1 MIRTSI
7 FAMLAAAMTFAAEG
21 VNITVNARVDS
32 HIASVSVK
40 SGNKTLGPVSGNGSV
55 TWSGWEV
62 DTVYTPTFTG
72 IATGYEG
79 RWSVSTNDVVALS
92 GGTNKTIT
100 MPDYRP
106 YQGNTIQGFHNCQLL
121 FYGEPKQY
129 TVTLDRQS
137 GSGGSSSVIATN
149 TMAMPLIT
157 PPTRLYYTFGGY
169 YTEPDGVGTKYY
181 NADGTSARN
190 WDILEN
196 TTLHAKWTAISH
208 SVTFDPRGG
217 TLLNGWTQSTN
228 YLEVSG
234 LTLPTAADI
243 ERADYAFAGWY
254 DNDALVGN
262 PKTEITPGTKVD
274 MRFYAKWAEKTY
286 DVAFNSNGG
295 LGKGSQNG
303 VSMID
308 TFQLKTFASLARDNG
323 FQAPTGYSF
332 ASWNTAADGSGSSFG
347 DGAYIY
353 SSLTNVANTTVTL
366 YAQWSPNPYEV
377 AFQPSGADGG
387 ETMANQTFTYDVTQE
402 LDHVAFTYTGRA
414 FKGWS
419 TVSNNPTLFYPD
431 GAEVA
436 NLATGGVVNLYAN
449 WTNNVYTVAFD
460 ANGGTGAMDPIT
472 CTYTV
477 PTNLPYCTFVRDGW
491 GFKGWTNSLAEGVLF
506 ADHARVTNLTTAAE
520 VTLLACWTG
529 ATYSVVL
536 DARDTRGNGVMTN
549 GEGELTFVLTND
561 YVVGDAWNLPAPTNV
576 DEHLSFAGWT
586 YVNAQGV
593 ITAVPAEVP
602 PPSVGA
608 TNLVA
613 AWSWVTDDL
622 AAAVDAPELAF
633 STFGTYG
640 NTAKPGEVSAYD
652 ADWFVQTNFVHGST
666 NAVQSGALPVNTN
679 DGKLYVS
686 WLTTTVEGKGV
697 LSFWWKCD
705 AKPLAEAYT
714 QSGWC
719 GDTFKFGIFDPA
731 DGITNEVAQL
741 TEHEDWCEVVY
752 TNESETAVSFAW
764 AFVYTD
770 YNENNG
776 GGTGWVDRVTWKAEG
791 SAGEATTAHGVA
803 YSWLREKLG
812 ASATATEEELEA
824 LAEGASPNGKAWP
837 NGTPVKVWEDYW
849 AGTDPNDPND
859 LFRALIA
866 VNDGVP
872 FISWQPDLSVTGD
885 PVRVYHVLCSPMPS
899 ASAQD
904 WVAWPGPGDSGAAT
918 NRFFKVELD
927 WEESRKK

>member
-32 HIASVSVK
+32 YIDSVSVK
-40 SGNKTLGPVSGNGSV
+40 AGSQTMTLKKNGSASWTGWVVGSAYSV
-55 TWSGWEV
+55 TATGVAAGYTAKWEV
-62 DTVYTPTFTG
+62 L
-72 IATGYEG
+72 
-79 RWSVSTNDVVALS
+79 TNNNNVVALW
-92 GGTNKTIT
+92 GGTNDTIT
-100 MPDYRP
+100 LATTAYTGCTLR
-106 YQGNTIQGFHNCQLL
+106 
-121 FYGEPKQY
+121 FYGEPNTY
-129 TVTLDRQS
+129 VVALNRESGNGGPSAVT
-137 GSGGSSSVIATN
+137 ATN

-157 PPTRLYYTFGGY
+157 PPTRQYYTFGGY
-169 YTEPDGVGTKYY
+169 YTGRDGEGTKYY
-181 NADGTSARN
+181 NADGTSARD
-190 WDILEN
+190 WDILED
-196 TTLHAKWTAISH
+196 TTLYAKWTPKSH
-208 SVTFDPRGG
+208 NVTFVLNGG
-217 TLLNGWTQSTN
+217 TLKNGWTEQTN
-228 YLEVSG
+228 YLEHAG
-234 LTLPTAADI
+234 LQLPTPSDI
-243 ERADYAFAGWY
+243 EKANGGFAGWY
-254 DNDALVGN
+254 LYQSFAGEIQ
-262 PKTEITPGTKVD
+262 TEIARGQNTDKT
-274 MRFYAKWAEKTY
+274 FYAKWDDLNYRVIFDA
-286 DVAFNSNGG
+286 NGG
-295 LGKGSQNG
+295 QGGSVQDFTVG
-303 VSMID
+303 VGSPLNSFYSDSMSI
-308 TFQLKTFASLARDNG
+308 TP
-323 FQAPTGYSF
+323 PTGYSF
-332 ASWNTAADGSGSSFG
+332 ARWNTAADGSGVSYEDRASV
-347 DGAYIY
+347 YN
-353 SSLTNVANTTVTL
+353 LTNANNSVTL
-366 YAQWSPNPYEV
+366 YAQWTPNTYQV
-377 AFQPSGADGG
+377 VFQPNGADGG
-387 ETMANQTFTYDVTQE
+387 ETMDNQTFTYDATQE